1 MTATNELERLRLGF
15 SAAYAPYITRVRQVS
30 DAARCGERPTET
42 MLRQEQAA
50 FHDLVNAREALFDKL
65 LRHGKAPKMSE

>member
-1 MTATNELERLRLGF
+1 MATNELERLRLGYT
-15 SAAYAPYITRVRQVS
+15 AAYAAYITYVRQIS
-30 DAARCGERPTET
+30 DAVRCGERPTET
-42 MLRQEQAA
+42 ILRLEQAA